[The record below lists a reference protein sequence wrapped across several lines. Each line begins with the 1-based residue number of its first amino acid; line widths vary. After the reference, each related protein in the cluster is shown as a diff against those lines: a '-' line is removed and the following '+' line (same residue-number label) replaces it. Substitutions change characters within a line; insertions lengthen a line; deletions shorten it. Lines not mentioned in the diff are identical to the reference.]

1 MLVHLTYYPQRQPFA
16 PSSHCKNNT
25 MARLTDLPHELVRK
39 VYEFLTYRSYR
50 ARFKRTCKF
59 ISASFVRHAFSAKM
73 LAPLESA
80 LRLRRVEMDRT
91 VVPMSSKVVLIRGH
105 VHPVTTWWFSADAGL
120 WRYNRTRLSD
130 YWGYED
136 SKGLSMRGPRGF

>member
-1 MLVHLTYYPQRQPFA
+1 
-16 PSSHCKNNT
+16 

-39 VYEFLTYRSYR
+39 VYEYLTYRSYR

-59 ISASFVRHAFSAKM
+59 VSLSFIRHAFTPRM

-80 LRLRRVEMDRT
+80 LSLRMVEMDRT
-91 VVPMSSKVVLIRGH
+91 IVPMSSKVVLIRGH
-105 VHPVTTWWFSADAGL
+105 THPVTTWWFMVDAG
-120 WRYNRTRLSD
+120 WKYHRTRLSN

-136 SKGLSMRGPRGF
+136 SEGFSMKGPRGF